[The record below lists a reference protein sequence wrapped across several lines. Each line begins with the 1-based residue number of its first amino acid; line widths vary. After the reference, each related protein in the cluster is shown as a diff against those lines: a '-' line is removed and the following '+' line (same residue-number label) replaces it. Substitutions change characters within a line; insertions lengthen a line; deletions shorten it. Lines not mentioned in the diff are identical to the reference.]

1 MGGPGHE
8 KQMSERRLSKFRRW
22 LLSQGR
28 WPLWSSLAMMMCLN
42 VTLLAYALIHQ
53 PFIRFQ
59 PICDDEDSIISPF
72 DPLRSVSGRL
82 TDRFFI
88 ELRDTLYNQGV
99 DFLTNHHEP
108 IVYIRFPDWW
118 DENLTWNMTTKTIW
132 RIMEEDRGITRFA
145 ATGPKINLS
154 GFSKNGL
161 PTCDTVRAM
170 AIYQEEH

>member
-1 MGGPGHE
+1 MAFA
-8 KQMSERRLSKFRRW
+8 Q
-22 LLSQGR
+22 
-28 WPLWSSLAMMMCLN
+28 
-42 VTLLAYALIHQ
+42 
-53 PFIRFQ
+53 
-59 PICDDEDSIISPF
+59 
-72 DPLRSVSGRL
+72 L
-82 TDRFFI
+82 TYR
-88 ELRDTLYNQGV
+88 ESLRDIEACLRAQGAKLYHMGIRGAV
-99 DFLTNHHEP
+99 SR
-108 IVYIRFPDWW
+108 RFPDWW